1 MGPPKCKAPANPQ
14 HASPAAVYHDTS
26 PPWVNIPI
34 PASLNNP
41 GAPVMCELVYPSAI
55 EPGTADIWCQ
65 AYLKLIAQWKDMKDS
80 FTCNALSHMDVHYE
94 CSSLLKQL
102 SLTTAE
108 LEDAQA
114 ELTCVTQTLHN
125 TNQIVESQCKLL
137 FAQQTD
143 QEELYTLHQH
153 MWELESLHGSK
164 NMGSI
169 ESAKEPSSVH
179 KECINKL
186 KCCNK
191 HLFNQH
197 TKLQQQLEDTEE
209 AYRVHGETLQD
220 HVQQI
225 QTLLHGNAIL
235 ASTVSMLEQT
245 ASIMHMSSL
254 ATDLE
259 HHLGHLLGH
268 WESAGSHEL
277 DTGPPSPGH
286 ICISASVFLT
296 TLALISIILSTK
308 DPNIVHLHKYLS
320 NLINHTSNLY
330 LQLLFV
336 AGRIE
341 HSNHAV
347 QESAEHIFNQYASAQ
362 QYSLPTLSESIP
374 LGHIQVNAPSV
385 IQSTTPY
392 PTDIAYFCHTDPN
405 TPFPNPLPIASA
417 LGMTS
422 FLCHLDN
429 LIASL
434 CQSAPSTILP
444 ASKPIFDVDHEG
456 EDLYAMEDELGDED
470 GGDNSQAEGAIDKL
484 GDEDKDR
491 VEAFEGSQPGYN
503 DISSEDEVGL
513 HAQ

>member
-1 MGPPKCKAPANPQ
+1 MGPPKCKAPGNPQ
-14 HASPAAVYHDTS
+14 HASPAAVSHNAS

-34 PASLNNP
+34 PASLNNL
-41 GAPVMCELVYPSAI
+41 GAPVMHGLVCHSAI

-80 FTCNALSHMDVHYE
+80 FIHNALSHMDVHYKS
-94 CSSLLKQL
+94 SSLWKQL

-125 TNQIVESQCKLL
+125 TNQTVESQRKLL
-137 FAQQTD
+137 SAQQTD
-143 QEELYTLHQH
+143 QEELCTLHQH

-164 NMGSI
+164 DTGSI
-169 ESAKEPSSVH
+169 QSAKEPSSVH

-191 HLFNQH
+191 HLSNQH
-197 TKLQQQLEDTEE
+197 TKLQQQLEDMEE
-209 AYRVHGETLQD
+209 AYRVHGLQD

-225 QTLLHGNAIL
+225 QTLLYENATL
-235 ASTVSMLEQT
+235 ASTAIGNLQVLMNWIQ
-245 ASIMHMSSL
+245 
-254 ATDLE
+254 DLC
-259 HHLGHLLGH
+259 HL
-268 WESAGSHEL
+268 
-277 DTGPPSPGH
+277 D
-286 ICISASVFLT
+286 ISAFLQVFFGNFGT
-296 TLALISIILSTK
+296 HFHHSFNCMNDILGSPLFDQK
-308 DPNIVHLHKYLS
+308 DPNIVHLCKYLS

-417 LGMTS
+417 LGITS

-434 CQSAPSTILP
+434 CQSALSTILP

-470 GGDNSQAEGAIDKL
+470 GGDNS
-484 GDEDKDR
+484 
-491 VEAFEGSQPGYN
+491 
-503 DISSEDEVGL
+503 
-513 HAQ
+513 